1 MIDFRFMQTGSQ
13 PGKSRHHLPTI
24 CYRSIAKL
32 IKFSPIRTLKA
43 YEIRITYQSARPF
56 FHIGHRTGSFKTFLQ
71 KDIGID
77 KGALPLRHS
86 EKGIDYAIKNEG
98 T

>member
-1 MIDFRFMQTGSQ
+1 MIDFRLMQTGSQ

-32 IKFSPIRTLKA
+32 IKFPPIRTLKA

-56 FHIGHRTGSFKTFLQ
+56 FHIGHRAGSLKTFLQ
-71 KDIGID
+71 KNVGIG

-86 EKGIDYAIKNEG
+86 EKE
-98 T
+98 